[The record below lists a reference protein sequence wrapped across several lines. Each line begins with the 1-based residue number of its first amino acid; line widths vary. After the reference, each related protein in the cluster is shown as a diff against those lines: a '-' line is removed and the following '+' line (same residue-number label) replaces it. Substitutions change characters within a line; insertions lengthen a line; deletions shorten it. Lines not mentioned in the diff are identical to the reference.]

1 MKILIDARSMGTKPS
16 GIGMYI
22 YNFAKELV
30 KEPDMEIHLLS
41 DIATSNE
48 MQAMEQAGAILHCYG
63 TPVGKNFGLV
73 KYYLYLQ
80 KVIHEIRPEI
90 FWEGNSLVPIK
101 VTNPYG
107 KFMVTVHDLF
117 PLTMPE
123 CFGKKYEYYFRYGLK
138 NTLKYADT
146 FIYNS
151 METKRDMERIF
162 PQAAK
167 KESFLSYI
175 IIDSRI
181 VVCNAT
187 T

>member
-1 MKILIDARSMGTKPS
+1 
-16 GIGMYI
+16 
-22 YNFAKELV
+22 
-30 KEPDMEIHLLS
+30 
-41 DIATSNE
+41 
-48 MQAMEQAGAILHCYG
+48 
-63 TPVGKNFGLV
+63 
-73 KYYLYLQ
+73 
-80 KVIHEIRPEI
+80 
-90 FWEGNSLVPIK
+90 
-101 VTNPYG
+101 
-107 KFMVTVHDLF
+107 MVTVHDLF

-175 IIDSRI
+175 IR
-181 VVCNAT
+181 T
-187 T
+187 TMHFSMSEI